1 MYFDK
6 DISIRIA
13 KAVVGGT
20 ALIIGGLIYIKY
32 RSESLLMF
40 DWFRGLG
47 LTEYIEYFRNND
59 KTPNVYGWVK
69 YNMPAGLW
77 LFAYMYLIDSI
88 WGKDNNII
96 YQCFLY
102 ILPFIA
108 IISEL
113 MQYVGIVPGTYDYMD
128 LLSYVFSIV
137 LFIII
142 KKGKL

>member
-40 DWFRGLG
+40 DWFSGLG

-59 KTPNVYGWVK
+59 K
-69 YNMPAGLW
+69 
-77 LFAYMYLIDSI
+77 I
-88 WGKDNNII
+88 NII
-96 YQCFLY
+96 FNFFFMNKC
-102 ILPFIA
+102 PKK
-108 IISEL
+108 
-113 MQYVGIVPGTYDYMD
+113 
-128 LLSYVFSIV
+128 
-137 LFIII
+137 II
-142 KKGKL
+142 KKTII